1 MTKEEF
7 KQFRGAIGKL
17 NWQQESKRPDLSYNK
32 LSISMKNK
40 SAMISDLKKMNKII
54 RKTKKEAEESRIHY
68 KRINNFKNQMIHGYD
83 DASFMT
89 QDNKVSSVEGRM
101 LFLTNGDKASKILW
115 KSKKIARVSDSSK
128 TIETLA
134 MDKTCDEAIHMARMI
149 REIYTG
155 KRSMKGN
162 SSLPF

>member
-17 NWQQESKRPDLSYNK
+17 NWQQESTRPDLSYNK

-68 KRINNFKNQMIHGYD
+68 KRINNFKNQMIHGYA
-83 DASFMT
+83 DAIFMT
-89 QDNKVSSVEGRM
+89 R
-101 LFLTNGDKASKILW
+101 
-115 KSKKIARVSDSSK
+115 
-128 TIETLA
+128 
-134 MDKTCDEAIHMARMI
+134 
-149 REIYTG
+149 
-155 KRSMKGN
+155 
-162 SSLPF
+162 